1 MPNFGAQF
9 GVLTTNINH
18 TLVFKTMKK
27 LSVIALVASVVLMSA
42 CGPKDPG
49 LKDAYKNY
57 FKIGVAVTPR
67 NVTDSLQAAIILKE
81 FNSITAE
88 NCMKPGEIH
97 PQPGVWNLEQA
108 DIIANFCREHG
119 IKMRG
124 HCLVWHSQFATWMFN
139 KYDENGNQVV
149 ERDENGDTIWVEQ
162 PARGFGF
169 GGGFPGGFPGF
180 GGPRPQGAPQGQPG
194 QAPQG
199 PRPQAP
205 QAGQA
210 PQGGFPG
217 FPGGFPGFGGPR
229 PQGQPGQAPAPQ
241 MTKVP
246 KYAKAT
252 KEEFYDSLQAHINFI
267 INRYKDVV
275 YCWDVVNEAMS
286 DANDP
291 DCDYEKSFRQSQAY
305 QLCGDEFILK
315 AFQFAHEADPE
326 ADLFYNDYSA
336 WTPAKRTYIYNMVKK
351 LQAEGAPI
359 TGIGMQGHYNIYDNP
374 NIEDFETA
382 INMYLEL
389 VDNLQITEFDVRI
402 NQEAGGGLQFSRG
415 EGQVL
420 TDSIAQMQM
429 DKYAELFKVL
439 RKYKKNFSC
448 VTFWN
453 LGDRDSWLG
462 ANNFPLLF
470 DSEYNRK
477 PVYYTVRDFK
487 KNKK

>member
-1 MPNFGAQF
+1 
-9 GVLTTNINH
+9 
-18 TLVFKTMKK
+18 MKK
-27 LSVIALVASVVLMSA
+27 LSTLALVACVAIMSA

-67 NVTDSLQAAIILKE
+67 NVTDSLQKSVILKE

-97 PQPGVWNLEQA
+97 PQPGVWNFAQA
-108 DIIANFCREHG
+108 DAIANFCRENG

-124 HCLVWHSQFATWMFN
+124 HCLVWHSQFANWMFN

-162 PARGFGF
+162 PARGGFGGF
-169 GGGFPGGFPGF
+169 GGGFGGF
-180 GGPRPQGAPQGQPG
+180 GGQRPQGAPQGG
-194 QAPQG
+194 QRA
-199 PRPQAP
+199 
-205 QAGQA
+205 
-210 PQGGFPG
+210 
-217 FPGGFPGFGGPR
+217 
-229 PQGQPGQAPAPQ
+229 QGQRQGQGQRAQAQAPQ

-252 KEEFYDSLQAHINFI
+252 KEEFYDSLRAHIQVI
-267 INRYKDVV
+267 VNRYKDVV

-286 DANDP
+286 DANNP
-291 DCDYEKSFRQSQAY
+291 DAPYEQSFRQSTAY

-315 AFQFAHEADPE
+315 AFQFAHEADPN
-326 ADLFYNDYSA
+326 ATLFYNDYSA

-374 NIEDFETA
+374 TIEDFEKA
-382 INMYLEL
+382 IQMYLEL
-389 VDNLQITEFDVRI
+389 VDDIQITEFDVRI
-402 NQEAGGGLQFSRG
+402 NHEAGGQLQFSRG

-420 TDSIAQMQM
+420 TDSIAQLQM
-429 DKYAELFKVL
+429 AKYEELFKVI

-470 DSEYNRK
+470 DGEYNRK
-477 PVYYTVRDFK
+477 AVYYTVRDFK
-487 KNKK
+487 K

>member
-1 MPNFGAQF
+1 
-9 GVLTTNINH
+9 
-18 TLVFKTMKK
+18 MKK
-27 LSVIALVASVVLMSA
+27 LSTIALIASIVLVSA

-67 NVTDSLQAAIILKE
+67 NVTDSLQASIILKE

-97 PQPGVWNLEQA
+97 PQPGVWNFAQA
-108 DIIANFCREHG
+108 DAIADFCRKNG

-124 HCLVWHSQFATWMFN
+124 HCLVWHSQFANWMFN

-162 PARGFGF
+162 PARGGFGGF
-169 GGGFPGGFPGF
+169 GGGFGGF
-180 GGPRPQGAPQGQPG
+180 GGFGGQRPQGAPQG
-194 QAPQG
+194 
-199 PRPQAP
+199 
-205 QAGQA
+205 A
-210 PQGGFPG
+210 PQGGQRAQG
-217 FPGGFPGFGGPR
+217 QR
-229 PQGQPGQAPAPQ
+229 PQQGQRPGQQGQAQAPQ

-252 KEEFYDSLQAHINFI
+252 KEEFYDSLRAHIHTV

-286 DANDP
+286 DANNP
-291 DCDYEKSFRQSQAY
+291 DAPYEQSFRQSTAY

-315 AFQFAHEADPE
+315 AFQFAHEADPK
-326 ADLFYNDYSA
+326 AGLFYNDYSA

-351 LQAEGAPI
+351 LQSEGAPI

-374 NIEDFETA
+374 TIEDFEKA
-382 INMYLEL
+382 IQMYLEL
-389 VDNLQITEFDVRI
+389 VDDIQITEFDVRI
-402 NQEAGGGLQFSRG
+402 NHEAGGQLQFSRG

-420 TDSIAQMQM
+420 TDSIAQLQM
-429 DKYAELFKVL
+429 AKYDELFKVL

-470 DSEYNRK
+470 DGQYQRK
-477 PVYYTVRDFK
+477 AVYYTVRDFK
-487 KNKK
+487 K

>member
-1 MPNFGAQF
+1 
-9 GVLTTNINH
+9 
-18 TLVFKTMKK
+18 MKK
-27 LSVIALVASVVLMSA
+27 LSIIALIASVVVMSA
-42 CGPKDPG
+42 CGPEDPG

-67 NVTDSLQAAIILKE
+67 NVTDSLQKAVILKE

-97 PQPGVWNLEQA
+97 PQPGVWNFAQA
-108 DIIANFCREHG
+108 DAIANFCRENG

-124 HCLVWHSQFATWMFN
+124 HCLVWHSQFANWMFN

-162 PARGFGF
+162 PARGGFGGF
-169 GGGFPGGFPGF
+169 GGGFGGF
-180 GGPRPQGAPQGQPG
+180 GGFGGQRPQGAPQGGQRAQGQRPG
-194 QAPQG
+194 Q
-199 PRPQAP
+199 
-205 QAGQA
+205 GQRA
-210 PQGGFPG
+210 
-217 FPGGFPGFGGPR
+217 
-229 PQGQPGQAPAPQ
+229 QAPAPQ

-252 KEEFYDSLQAHINFI
+252 KEEFYDSLRAHIQVVV
-267 INRYKDVV
+267 NRYKDVV

-286 DANDP
+286 DANNP
-291 DCDYEKSFRQSQAY
+291 DAPYEQSFRQSTAY

-315 AFQFAHEADPE
+315 AFQFAHEADPT
-326 ADLFYNDYSA
+326 ATLFYNDYSA

-374 NIEDFETA
+374 TIEDFEKA
-382 INMYLEL
+382 IQMYLEL
-389 VDNLQITEFDVRI
+389 VDDIQITEFDVRI
-402 NQEAGGGLQFSRG
+402 NHEAGGQLQFSRG

-429 DKYAELFKVL
+429 AKYDELFKVI

-470 DSEYNRK
+470 DGNYQRK

-487 KNKK
+487 KKK

>member
-1 MPNFGAQF
+1 
-9 GVLTTNINH
+9 
-18 TLVFKTMKK
+18 MKK
-27 LSVIALVASVVLMSA
+27 LSTIALIASIALSA
-42 CGPKDPG
+42 CGQKDPG

-67 NVTDSLQAAIILKE
+67 NVTDSLQAAVILKE
-81 FNSITAE
+81 FNSVTAE

-97 PQPGVWNLEQA
+97 PQPGVWNFTQA
-108 DIIANFCREHG
+108 DAIADFCRKNG

-124 HCLVWHSQFATWMFN
+124 HCLVWHSQFANWMFN

-149 ERDENGDTIWVEQ
+149 ERDEKGDTIWVEQ
-162 PARGFGF
+162 PARGGFGGF
-169 GGGFPGGFPGF
+169 GGGFGGF
-180 GGPRPQGAPQGQPG
+180 GGFGGQRPQGAPQGGQRAQGQRPG
-194 QAPQG
+194 QQ
-199 PRPQAP
+199 
-205 QAGQA
+205 GQA
-210 PQGGFPG
+210 Q
-217 FPGGFPGFGGPR
+217 
-229 PQGQPGQAPAPQ
+229 APQ

-252 KEEFYDSLQAHINFI
+252 KEEFYDSLRAHIQVV

-286 DANDP
+286 DANNP
-291 DCDYEKSFRQSQAY
+291 DAPYEQSFRQSTAY
-305 QLCGDEFILK
+305 QLCGDEFIKK
-315 AFQFAHEADPE
+315 AFEFAHEADPT
-326 ADLFYNDYSA
+326 ATLFYNDYSA

-351 LQAEGAPI
+351 LQSEGAPI

-374 NIEDFETA
+374 TIEDFEKA
-382 INMYLEL
+382 IQMYLEL
-389 VDNLQITEFDVRI
+389 VDDIQITEFDVRI
-402 NQEAGGGLQFSRG
+402 NHEAGGQLQFSRG

-420 TDSIAQMQM
+420 TDSIAELQKK
-429 DKYAELFKVL
+429 KYAELFTVI

-470 DSEYNRK
+470 DGEYQRK

-487 KNKK
+487 K

>member
-1 MPNFGAQF
+1 
-9 GVLTTNINH
+9 
-18 TLVFKTMKK
+18 MKK
-27 LSVIALVASVVLMSA
+27 LSTIVLIATIALMSA

-67 NVTDSLQAAIILKE
+67 NVTDSLQAAVILKE

-97 PQPGVWNLEQA
+97 PQPGVWNFTQA
-108 DIIANFCREHG
+108 DAIADFCRANG

-124 HCLVWHSQFATWMFN
+124 HCLVWHSQFANWMFN

-162 PARGFGF
+162 PARGGFGGF
-169 GGGFPGGFPGF
+169 GGGFGGF
-180 GGPRPQGAPQGQPG
+180 GGFGGQRPQGAPQG
-194 QAPQG
+194 APQG
-199 PRPQAP
+199 QRAQGQQRQGQRPAQGQAAAP
-205 QAGQA
+205 Q
-210 PQGGFPG
+210 
-217 FPGGFPGFGGPR
+217 
-229 PQGQPGQAPAPQ
+229 
-241 MTKVP
+241 TVKVP

-252 KEEFYDSLQAHINFI
+252 KEEFYDSLRAHIQVI
-267 INRYKDVV
+267 VNRYKDVV

-286 DANDP
+286 DANNP
-291 DCDYEKSFRQSQAY
+291 DAPYEQSFRQSTAY

-315 AFQFAHEADPE
+315 AFQFAHEADPN
-326 ADLFYNDYSA
+326 AGLFYNDYSA

-351 LQAEGAPI
+351 LQSEGAPI

-374 NIEDFETA
+374 TIEDFEKA
-382 INMYLEL
+382 IQMYLEL
-389 VDNLQITEFDVRI
+389 VDDIQITEFDVRI
-402 NQEAGGGLQFSRG
+402 NHEAGGQLQFSRG

-420 TDSIAQMQM
+420 TDSIAQLQM
-429 DKYAELFKVL
+429 AKYDELFKVI

-470 DSEYNRK
+470 DGQYQRK

-487 KNKK
+487 K

>member
-1 MPNFGAQF
+1 
-9 GVLTTNINH
+9 
-18 TLVFKTMKK
+18 MKK
-27 LSVIALVASVVLMSA
+27 ISVIALIVSIVAVSA

-49 LKDAYKNY
+49 LKDAYKGY

-67 NVTDSLQAAIILKE
+67 NVTDSLQSAIILKE

-97 PQPGVWNLEQA
+97 PQPGVWNFTQA
-108 DIIANFCREHG
+108 DAIADFCRANG

-124 HCLVWHSQFATWMFN
+124 HCLVWHSQFANWMFN

-162 PARGFGF
+162 PARGGFGGF
-169 GGGFPGGFPGF
+169 GGGFGGF
-180 GGPRPQGAPQGQPG
+180 GGFGGGAPQGGQRPQGAPQGGFGG
-194 QAPQG
+194 QRPQG
-199 PRPQAP
+199 
-205 QAGQA
+205 A
-210 PQGGFPG
+210 PQGGQRAQG
-217 FPGGFPGFGGPR
+217 QR
-229 PQGQPGQAPAPQ
+229 PQGQQAAAPQ
-241 MTKVP
+241 MVKVP

-252 KEEFYDSLQAHINFI
+252 KEEFYDSLRAHIQVI
-267 INRYKDVV
+267 VNRYKDVV

-286 DANDP
+286 DANNP
-291 DCDYEKSFRQSQAY
+291 DAPYEQSFRQSTAY

-315 AFQFAHEADPE
+315 AFQFAHEADPN
-326 ADLFYNDYSA
+326 AGLFYNDYSA

-374 NIEDFETA
+374 TIEDFEKA
-382 INMYLEL
+382 IQMYLEL
-389 VDNLQITEFDVRI
+389 VDDIQITEFDVRI
-402 NQEAGGGLQFSRG
+402 NHEAGGGLSFSRG

-420 TDSIAQMQM
+420 SDSIAELQKQ
-429 DKYAELFKVL
+429 KYAELFTVL

-470 DSEYNRK
+470 DSQYQRK
-477 PVYYTVRDFK
+477 EVYYTVRDFK
-487 KNKK
+487 K

>member
-1 MPNFGAQF
+1 MKKFFSIALIASTVVMSSCGAQ
-9 GVLTTNINH
+9 
-18 TLVFKTMKK
+18 
-27 LSVIALVASVVLMSA
+27 
-42 CGPKDPG
+42 DPG

-67 NVTDSLQAAIILKE
+67 NITDSLQASIILKE

-97 PQPGVWNLEQA
+97 PQPGVWNFAQA
-108 DIIANFCREHG
+108 DAIANFCREHG

-124 HCLVWHSQFATWMFN
+124 HCLVWHSQFANWMFN

-162 PARGFGF
+162 PARGGFGGF
-169 GGGFPGGFPGF
+169 GGGFGGF
-180 GGPRPQGAPQGQPG
+180 GGFGGQRPQGAPQQGQRAQGQRQGQRPG
-194 QAPQG
+194 QQ
-199 PRPQAP
+199 
-205 QAGQA
+205 GQA
-210 PQGGFPG
+210 Q
-217 FPGGFPGFGGPR
+217 
-229 PQGQPGQAPAPQ
+229 APQ

-252 KEEFYDSLQAHINFI
+252 KEEFYDSLRAHINVV

-286 DANDP
+286 DDNNPNAT
-291 DCDYEKSFRQSQAY
+291 YEQSFRRSTAY

-315 AFQFAHEADPE
+315 AFQFAHEADPN
-326 ADLFYNDYSA
+326 ATLFYNDYSA

-374 NIEDFETA
+374 TIEDFEKA
-382 INMYLEL
+382 IQMYLEL
-389 VDNLQITEFDVRI
+389 VDDIQITEFDVRI
-402 NQEAGGGLQFSRG
+402 NHEAGGQLQFSRG

-420 TDSIAQMQM
+420 TDSIAQLQM
-429 DKYAELFKVL
+429 AKYDELFKVI

-470 DSEYNRK
+470 DGEYNRK
-477 PVYYTVRDFK
+477 AVYYTVRDFK
-487 KNKK
+487 K

>member
-1 MPNFGAQF
+1 
-9 GVLTTNINH
+9 
-18 TLVFKTMKK
+18 MKK
-27 LSVIALVASVVLMSA
+27 LSTIVLIATVALMSA

-67 NVTDSLQAAIILKE
+67 NVTDSLQSAVILKE

-97 PQPGVWNLEQA
+97 PQPGVWNFTQA
-108 DIIANFCREHG
+108 DAIADFCRANG

-124 HCLVWHSQFATWMFN
+124 HCLVWHSQFANWMFN

-162 PARGFGF
+162 PARGGFGGF
-169 GGGFPGGFPGF
+169 GGGFGGF
-180 GGPRPQGAPQGQPG
+180 GGFGGQRPQGAPQG
-194 QAPQG
+194 APQG
-199 PRPQAP
+199 QRAQGQQRQGQRPAQGQAAAP
-205 QAGQA
+205 Q
-210 PQGGFPG
+210 
-217 FPGGFPGFGGPR
+217 
-229 PQGQPGQAPAPQ
+229 
-241 MTKVP
+241 TVKVP

-252 KEEFYDSLQAHINFI
+252 KEEFYDSLRAHIQVI
-267 INRYKDVV
+267 VNRYKDVV

-286 DANDP
+286 DANNP
-291 DCDYEKSFRQSQAY
+291 DAPYEQSFRQSTAY

-315 AFQFAHEADPE
+315 AFQFAHEADPN
-326 ADLFYNDYSA
+326 AGLFYNDYSA

-351 LQAEGAPI
+351 LQSEGAPI

-374 NIEDFETA
+374 TIEDFEKA
-382 INMYLEL
+382 IQMYLEL
-389 VDNLQITEFDVRI
+389 VDDIQITEFDVRI
-402 NQEAGGGLQFSRG
+402 NHEAGGQLQFSRG

-429 DKYAELFKVL
+429 AKYDELFKVI

-470 DSEYNRK
+470 DGQYQRK

-487 KNKK
+487 K

>member
-1 MPNFGAQF
+1 
-9 GVLTTNINH
+9 
-18 TLVFKTMKK
+18 MKK
-27 LSVIALVASVVLMSA
+27 LSTIALIASVALMSA

-67 NVTDSLQAAIILKE
+67 NVTDSLQASIILKE

-97 PQPGVWNLEQA
+97 PQPGVWRLEQA
-108 DIIANFCREHG
+108 DAIANFCREHG

-162 PARGFGF
+162 QGRGGF
-169 GGGFPGGFPGF
+169 GGGFGGF
-180 GGPRPQGAPQGQPG
+180 GGFGQMPQGGQRPQGQQAQQGQRPQGQQG
-194 QAPQG
+194 Q
-199 PRPQAP
+199 
-205 QAGQA
+205 
-210 PQGGFPG
+210 
-217 FPGGFPGFGGPR
+217 R
-229 PQGQPGQAPAPQ
+229 PQGQPGQRPQGQPGQMPQGGFGGFGGFGQMPQGGQRPQGQAQAAPQ
-241 MTKVP
+241 VTKVP

-252 KEEFYDSLQAHINFI
+252 KEEFYDSLQAHIHFV

-286 DANDP
+286 DGGNADVP
-291 DCDYEKSFRQSQAY
+291 YEQSFRQSQAY
-305 QLCGDEFILK
+305 QLCGDEFIKK
-315 AFQFAHEADPE
+315 AFIFAHEADPN
-326 ADLFYNDYSA
+326 AGLFYNDYSA
-336 WTPAKRTYIYNMVKK
+336 WTPAKRTFIYNMVKK
-351 LQAEGAPI
+351 LQSEGAPI

-374 NIEDFETA
+374 NIEDFEKA
-382 INMYLEL
+382 IQMYLEL
-389 VDNLQITEFDVRI
+389 VDDIQITEFDVRI
-402 NQEAGGGLQFSRG
+402 NHEAGGGLSFSRG

-420 TDSIAQMQM
+420 SDSIAEMQKA
-429 DKYAELFKVL
+429 KYAELFEVI

-470 DSEYNRK
+470 DGEYQRK
-477 PVYYTVRDFK
+477 PMYYTVRDFK
-487 KNKK
+487 K

>member
-1 MPNFGAQF
+1 
-9 GVLTTNINH
+9 
-18 TLVFKTMKK
+18 MKK
-27 LSVIALVASVVLMSA
+27 LSTLALVACVAIMSA

-67 NVTDSLQAAIILKE
+67 NVTDSLQKSVILKE

-97 PQPGVWNLEQA
+97 PQPGVWNFAQA
-108 DIIANFCREHG
+108 DAIANFCRENG

-124 HCLVWHSQFATWMFN
+124 HCLVWHSQFANWMFN

-162 PARGFGF
+162 PARGGFGGF
-169 GGGFPGGFPGF
+169 GGGFGGF
-180 GGPRPQGAPQGQPG
+180 GGFGGQRPQGAPQGG
-194 QAPQG
+194 QRA
-199 PRPQAP
+199 
-205 QAGQA
+205 
-210 PQGGFPG
+210 
-217 FPGGFPGFGGPR
+217 
-229 PQGQPGQAPAPQ
+229 QGQRQGQGQRAQAQAPQ

-252 KEEFYDSLQAHINFI
+252 KEEFYDSLRAHIQVVV
-267 INRYKDVV
+267 NRYKDVV

-286 DANDP
+286 DANNP
-291 DCDYEKSFRQSQAY
+291 DAPYEQSFRQSTAY

-315 AFQFAHEADPE
+315 AFQFAHEADPN
-326 ADLFYNDYSA
+326 ATLFYNDYSA

-374 NIEDFETA
+374 TIEDFEKA
-382 INMYLEL
+382 IQMYLEL
-389 VDNLQITEFDVRI
+389 VDDIQITEFDVRI
-402 NQEAGGGLQFSRG
+402 NHEAGGQLQFSRG

-420 TDSIAQMQM
+420 TDSIAQLQM
-429 DKYAELFKVL
+429 AKYDELFKVI

-470 DSEYNRK
+470 DGEYQRK
-477 PVYYTVRDFK
+477 AVYYTVRDFK
-487 KNKK
+487 K

>member
-1 MPNFGAQF
+1 
-9 GVLTTNINH
+9 
-18 TLVFKTMKK
+18 MKK
-27 LSVIALVASVVLMSA
+27 LSTLALVACVAIMSA

-67 NVTDSLQAAIILKE
+67 NVTDSLQKSVILKE

-97 PQPGVWNLEQA
+97 PQPGVWNFAQA
-108 DIIANFCREHG
+108 DAIANFCRENG

-124 HCLVWHSQFATWMFN
+124 HCLVWHSQFANWMFN

-162 PARGFGF
+162 PARGGF
-169 GGGFPGGFPGF
+169 GGFGDFDIGDIFDSFF
-180 GGPRPQGAPQGQPG
+180 GGGAARGGQGGQRAQGQRPQQGQR
-194 QAPQG
+194 A
-199 PRPQAP
+199 
-205 QAGQA
+205 
-210 PQGGFPG
+210 
-217 FPGGFPGFGGPR
+217 
-229 PQGQPGQAPAPQ
+229 QAPAPQ

-252 KEEFYDSLQAHINFI
+252 KEEFYDSLRAHIQVVV
-267 INRYKDVV
+267 NRYKDVV

-286 DANDP
+286 DANNP
-291 DCDYEKSFRQSQAY
+291 DAPYEQSFRQSTAY

-315 AFQFAHEADPE
+315 AFQFAHEADPT
-326 ADLFYNDYSA
+326 ATLFYNDYSA

-374 NIEDFETA
+374 TIEDFEKA
-382 INMYLEL
+382 IQMYLEL
-389 VDNLQITEFDVRI
+389 VDDIQITEFDVRI
-402 NQEAGGGLQFSRG
+402 NHEAGGQLQFSRG

-420 TDSIAQMQM
+420 TDSIAQLQM
-429 DKYAELFKVL
+429 AKYDELFKVI

-470 DSEYNRK
+470 DGQYQRK

-487 KNKK
+487 KKK

>member
-1 MPNFGAQF
+1 
-9 GVLTTNINH
+9 
-18 TLVFKTMKK
+18 MKK
-27 LSVIALVASVVLMSA
+27 LSIFALIASVALMSA

-57 FKIGVAVTPR
+57 FKIGVAVTER

-81 FNSITAE
+81 FNSVTAE

-97 PQPGVWNLEQA
+97 PQAGVWNFEKA

-124 HCLVWHSQFATWMFN
+124 HNLVWHSQFATWMFT
-139 KYDENGNQVV
+139 KHDENGNPVV
-149 ERDENGDTIWVEQ
+149 ELDEKGDTVWVER
-162 PARGFGF
+162 PAFGRF
-169 GGGFPGGFPGF
+169 GGFPGF
-180 GGPRPQGAPQGQPG
+180 GGPRPEGAP
-194 QAPQG
+194 AV
-199 PRPQAP
+199 
-205 QAGQA
+205 
-210 PQGGFPG
+210 
-217 FPGGFPGFGGPR
+217 
-229 PQGQPGQAPAPQ
+229 Q

-252 KEEFYDSLQAHINFI
+252 KEEFYDSLRAHIQVVV
-267 INRYKDVV
+267 NRYKDVV

-286 DANDP
+286 DANNP
-291 DCDYEKSFRQSQAY
+291 DAPYEQSFRQSTAY

-315 AFQFAHEADPE
+315 AFQFAHEADPN
-326 ADLFYNDYSA
+326 ATLFYNDYSA

-351 LQAEGAPI
+351 LQSEGAPI

-374 NIEDFETA
+374 TIEDFEKA
-382 INMYLEL
+382 IQMYLEL
-389 VDNLQITEFDVRI
+389 VDDIQITEFDVRI
-402 NQEAGGGLQFSRG
+402 NHEAGGQLQFSRG

-420 TDSIAQMQM
+420 TDSIAQLQM
-429 DKYAELFKVL
+429 AKYDELFKVI

-470 DSEYNRK
+470 DGEYQRK
-477 PVYYTVRDFK
+477 AVYYTVRDFK
-487 KNKK
+487 K

>member
-1 MPNFGAQF
+1 
-9 GVLTTNINH
+9 
-18 TLVFKTMKK
+18 MKR
-27 LSVIALVASVVLMSA
+27 LSTIALVAAIALMSA

-67 NVTDSLQAAIILKE
+67 NVTDSLQASIILKE

-97 PQPGVWNLEQA
+97 PQPGVWNFAQA
-108 DIIANFCREHG
+108 DAIADFCRKNG

-124 HCLVWHSQFATWMFN
+124 HCLVWHSQFANWMFN

-149 ERDENGDTIWVEQ
+149 ERDEKGDTIWVEQ
-162 PARGFGF
+162 AARGGFGGF
-169 GGGFPGGFPGF
+169 GGGFGGF
-180 GGPRPQGAPQGQPG
+180 GGFGGGAPQGGQRAQGQRPG
-194 QAPQG
+194 QQGQAQAPQ
-199 PRPQAP
+199 
-205 QAGQA
+205 
-210 PQGGFPG
+210 
-217 FPGGFPGFGGPR
+217 
-229 PQGQPGQAPAPQ
+229 
-241 MTKVP
+241 TVKVP

-252 KEEFYDSLQAHINFI
+252 KEEFYDSLRAHIQVI
-267 INRYKDVV
+267 VNRYKDVV

-286 DANDP
+286 DANNP
-291 DCDYEKSFRQSQAY
+291 NAPYEQSFRQSTAY

-315 AFQFAHEADPE
+315 AFQFAHEADPN
-326 ADLFYNDYSA
+326 AGLFYNDYSA

-374 NIEDFETA
+374 TIEDFEKA
-382 INMYLEL
+382 IQMYLEL
-389 VDNLQITEFDVRI
+389 VDDIQITEFDVRI
-402 NQEAGGGLQFSRG
+402 NHEAGGQLQFSRG

-420 TDSIAQMQM
+420 SDSIAELQKQ
-429 DKYAELFKVL
+429 KYAELFTVL

-470 DSEYNRK
+470 DSQYQRK
-477 PVYYTVRDFK
+477 EVYYTVRDFK
-487 KNKK
+487 K

>member
-1 MPNFGAQF
+1 
-9 GVLTTNINH
+9 
-18 TLVFKTMKK
+18 MKK
-27 LSVIALVASVVLMSA
+27 LSTIVLIASIALSA
-42 CGPKDPG
+42 CGQKDPG

-67 NVTDSLQAAIILKE
+67 NVTDSLQAAVILKE

-97 PQPGVWNLEQA
+97 PQPGVWNFTQA
-108 DIIANFCREHG
+108 DAIADFCRKNG

-124 HCLVWHSQFATWMFN
+124 HCLVWHSQFANWMFN

-162 PARGFGF
+162 PARGGFGGF
-169 GGGFPGGFPGF
+169 GGGFGGF
-180 GGPRPQGAPQGQPG
+180 GGFGGQRPQGAPQG
-194 QAPQG
+194 APQG
-199 PRPQAP
+199 QR
-205 QAGQA
+205 
-210 PQGGFPG
+210 
-217 FPGGFPGFGGPR
+217 
-229 PQGQPGQAPAPQ
+229 QGQRPGQQAQGQAPQ

-252 KEEFYDSLQAHINFI
+252 KEEFYDSLRAHIQVVV
-267 INRYKDVV
+267 NRYKDVV

-286 DANDP
+286 DANNP
-291 DCDYEKSFRQSQAY
+291 DAPYEQSFRQSTAY

-315 AFQFAHEADPE
+315 AFQFAHEADPN
-326 ADLFYNDYSA
+326 AGLFYNDYSA

-351 LQAEGAPI
+351 LQSEGAPI

-374 NIEDFETA
+374 TIEDFEKA
-382 INMYLEL
+382 IQMYLEL
-389 VDNLQITEFDVRI
+389 VDDIQITEFDVRI
-402 NQEAGGGLQFSRG
+402 NHEAGGQLNFSRG

-420 TDSIAQMQM
+420 SDSIAELQKA
-429 DKYAELFKVL
+429 KYAELFNVI

-477 PVYYTVRDFK
+477 DVYYTVRDFK
-487 KNKK
+487 

>member
-1 MPNFGAQF
+1 
-9 GVLTTNINH
+9 
-18 TLVFKTMKK
+18 
-27 LSVIALVASVVLMSA
+27 
-42 CGPKDPG
+42 
-49 LKDAYKNY
+49 
-57 FKIGVAVTPR
+57 
-67 NVTDSLQAAIILKE
+67 
-81 FNSITAE
+81 
-88 NCMKPGEIH
+88 MKPGEIH
-97 PQPGVWNLEQA
+97 PQPGVWNFAQA
-108 DIIANFCREHG
+108 DAIANFCRENG

-124 HCLVWHSQFATWMFN
+124 HCLVWHSQFANWMFN

-162 PARGFGF
+162 PARGGFGGF
-169 GGGFPGGFPGF
+169 GGGFGGF
-180 GGPRPQGAPQGQPG
+180 GGFGGQRPQGAPQGGQRAQGQRPG
-194 QAPQG
+194 Q
-199 PRPQAP
+199 
-205 QAGQA
+205 GQRA
-210 PQGGFPG
+210 
-217 FPGGFPGFGGPR
+217 
-229 PQGQPGQAPAPQ
+229 QAPAPQ

-252 KEEFYDSLQAHINFI
+252 KEEFYDSLRAHIQVVV
-267 INRYKDVV
+267 NRYKDVV

-286 DANDP
+286 DANNP
-291 DCDYEKSFRQSQAY
+291 DAPYEQSFRQSTAY

-315 AFQFAHEADPE
+315 AFQFAHEADPT
-326 ADLFYNDYSA
+326 ATLFYNDYSA

-374 NIEDFETA
+374 TIEDFEKA
-382 INMYLEL
+382 IQMYLEL
-389 VDNLQITEFDVRI
+389 VDDIQITEFDVRI
-402 NQEAGGGLQFSRG
+402 NHEAGGQLQFSRG

-420 TDSIAQMQM
+420 TDSIAQLQM
-429 DKYAELFKVL
+429 AKYDELFKVI

-470 DSEYNRK
+470 DGQYQRK

-487 KNKK
+487 KKK

>member
-1 MPNFGAQF
+1 
-9 GVLTTNINH
+9 
-18 TLVFKTMKK
+18 MKK
-27 LSVIALVASVVLMSA
+27 LTTIALIACAVIMSA

-67 NVTDSLQAAIILKE
+67 NVTDSLQAALILKE
-81 FNSITAE
+81 FNSVTAE

-97 PQPGVWNLEQA
+97 PQPGVWNFEQA
-108 DIIANFCREHG
+108 DAIANFCREHG

-124 HCLVWHSQFATWMFN
+124 HCLVWHSQFANWMFN

-162 PARGFGF
+162 PARGGFGF
-169 GGGFPGGFPGF
+169 
-180 GGPRPQGAPQGQPG
+180 
-194 QAPQG
+194 
-199 PRPQAP
+199 
-205 QAGQA
+205 
-210 PQGGFPG
+210 
-217 FPGGFPGFGGPR
+217 GFPGFGGPR
-229 PQGQPGQAPAPQ
+229 PQGQPGQQGQRPQRPQGQQGQAPQGFPQGGFPGFGGPRPQGGQAPAPQ
-241 MTKVP
+241 MVKVP

-252 KEEFYDSLQAHINFI
+252 KEEFYDSLKAHINVV

-291 DCDYEKSFRQSQAY
+291 DCEYGKSFRQSTAY
-305 QLCGDEFILK
+305 QLCGDEFIKK
-315 AFQFAHEADPE
+315 AFEFAHEADPT
-326 ADLFYNDYSA
+326 ATLFYNDYSA

-351 LQAEGAPI
+351 LQGEGAPI
-359 TGIGMQGHYNIYDNP
+359 SGIGMQGHYNIYDNP
-374 NIEDFETA
+374 TIEDFEKA
-382 INMYLEL
+382 IQMYLEL
-389 VDNLQITEFDVRI
+389 VDDIQITEFDVRI
-402 NQEAGGGLQFSRG
+402 NHEAGGQLQFSRG

-420 TDSIAQMQM
+420 SDSIAEMQQK
-429 DKYAELFKVL
+429 KYAELFQVI

-470 DSEYNRK
+470 DGEYNRK

>member
-1 MPNFGAQF
+1 
-9 GVLTTNINH
+9 
-18 TLVFKTMKK
+18 MKK
-27 LSVIALVASVVLMSA
+27 LSTIALIVIVTLSA
-42 CGPKDPG
+42 CGQKDPG

-97 PQPGVWNLEQA
+97 PRPGVWNFQQA
-108 DIIANFCREHG
+108 DAIANFCRANG

-124 HCLVWHSQFATWMFN
+124 HCLVWHSQFADWMFN

-149 ERDENGDTIWVEQ
+149 ERDEKGDTIWVEQ
-162 PARGFGF
+162 TARGGFGGF
-169 GGGFPGGFPGF
+169 GGGFGGF
-180 GGPRPQGAPQGQPG
+180 GGFGGQRPQGAPQG
-194 QAPQG
+194 
-199 PRPQAP
+199 AP
-205 QAGQA
+205 QAGQRGQRQGQRPGQQGQAQA
-210 PQGGFPG
+210 PQ
-217 FPGGFPGFGGPR
+217 
-229 PQGQPGQAPAPQ
+229 
-241 MTKVP
+241 TVKVP

-252 KEEFYDSLQAHINFI
+252 KEEFYDSLRAHIHTV

-286 DANDP
+286 DANNP
-291 DCDYEKSFRQSQAY
+291 DAPYEQSFRQSTAY
-305 QLCGDEFILK
+305 RLCGDEFILK
-315 AFQFAHEADPE
+315 AFQFAHEADPT
-326 ADLFYNDYSA
+326 AGLFYNDYSA

-351 LQAEGAPI
+351 LQSEGAPI

-374 NIEDFETA
+374 TIEDFEKA
-382 INMYLEL
+382 IQMYLEL
-389 VDNLQITEFDVRI
+389 VDDIQITEFDVRI
-402 NQEAGGGLQFSRG
+402 NHEAGGQLQFSRG
-415 EGQVL
+415 EGQTL
-420 TDSIAQMQM
+420 TDSIAQLQM
-429 DKYAELFKVL
+429 AKYDELFKVL

-470 DSEYNRK
+470 DGQYQRK

-487 KNKK
+487 K

>member
-1 MPNFGAQF
+1 
-9 GVLTTNINH
+9 
-18 TLVFKTMKK
+18 MKK
-27 LSVIALVASVVLMSA
+27 LSRIALIASIVLMSA

-67 NVTDSLQAAIILKE
+67 NVTDSLQASIILKD

-97 PQPGVWNLEQA
+97 PQPGVWNFAQA
-108 DIIANFCREHG
+108 DAIADFCRKNG

-124 HCLVWHSQFATWMFN
+124 HCLVWHSQFANWMFN

-162 PARGFGF
+162 PARGGF
-169 GGGFPGGFPGF
+169 GGGFGGF
-180 GGPRPQGAPQGQPG
+180 GGQMPQGQ
-194 QAPQG
+194 
-199 PRPQAP
+199 
-205 QAGQA
+205 
-210 PQGGFPG
+210 
-217 FPGGFPGFGGPR
+217 R
-229 PQGQPGQAPAPQ
+229 PQGQPGQQGQRPQGQQGQRPQGQPGQMPQGGFGGFGGQRPQGQQGQAAAPQ
-241 MTKVP
+241 MVKVP

-252 KEEFYDSLQAHINFI
+252 KEEFYDSLRAHIHTV

-286 DANDP
+286 DANNP
-291 DCDYEKSFRQSQAY
+291 NASYEQSFRQSTAY
-305 QLCGDEFILK
+305 QLCGDEFIKK
-315 AFQFAHEADPE
+315 AFEFAHEADPN
-326 ADLFYNDYSA
+326 AGLFYNDYSA
-336 WTPAKRTYIYNMVKK
+336 WTPSKRTYIYNMVKK
-351 LQAEGAPI
+351 LQSEGAPI

-374 NIEDFETA
+374 TLEDFEKA
-382 INMYLEL
+382 IQMYLEL
-389 VDNLQITEFDVRI
+389 VDDIQITEFDIRI
-402 NQEAGGGLQFSRG
+402 NREAGGQLQFSRG

-420 TDSIAQMQM
+420 TDSLAQMQQ
-429 DKYAELFKVL
+429 DKYDQLFKIL

-470 DSEYNRK
+470 DRDYNRK

-487 KNKK
+487 K

>member
-1 MPNFGAQF
+1 
-9 GVLTTNINH
+9 
-18 TLVFKTMKK
+18 MKK
-27 LSVIALVASVVLMSA
+27 LSIIALIASTVVMSA

-67 NVTDSLQAAIILKE
+67 NVTDSLQKAVVLKE

-97 PQPGVWNLEQA
+97 PQPGVWNFAQA
-108 DIIANFCREHG
+108 DAIADFCRANG

-124 HCLVWHSQFATWMFN
+124 HCLVWHSQFANWMFN

-162 PARGFGF
+162 PARGGFGGF
-169 GGGFPGGFPGF
+169 GGGFGGF
-180 GGPRPQGAPQGQPG
+180 GGFGGQRPQGAPQG
-194 QAPQG
+194 
-199 PRPQAP
+199 AP
-205 QAGQA
+205 QAGQ
-210 PQGGFPG
+210 
-217 FPGGFPGFGGPR
+217 R
-229 PQGQPGQAPAPQ
+229 PQGQRGQAQAQAPQ

-252 KEEFYDSLQAHINFI
+252 KEEFYDSLRAHIQVVV
-267 INRYKDVV
+267 NRYKDVV

-286 DANDP
+286 DANNP
-291 DCDYEKSFRQSQAY
+291 DAPYEQSFRQSTAY
-305 QLCGDEFILK
+305 QLCGDEFIKK
-315 AFQFAHEADPE
+315 AFEFAHEADPK
-326 ADLFYNDYSA
+326 ATLFYNDYSA

-374 NIEDFETA
+374 TIEDFEKA
-382 INMYLEL
+382 IQMYLEL
-389 VDNLQITEFDVRI
+389 VDDIQITEFDVRI
-402 NQEAGGGLQFSRG
+402 NHEAGGQLQFSRG

-420 TDSIAQMQM
+420 TDSIAELQKQ
-429 DKYAELFKVL
+429 KYAELFKVI

-470 DSEYNRK
+470 DGNYQRK
-477 PVYYTVRDFK
+477 DVYYTVRDFK
-487 KNKK
+487 

>member
-1 MPNFGAQF
+1 
-9 GVLTTNINH
+9 
-18 TLVFKTMKK
+18 MKK
-27 LSVIALVASVVLMSA
+27 LSIIALIASVVVMSA
-42 CGPKDPG
+42 CGPEDPG
-49 LKDAYKNY
+49 LKDAYKGY

-67 NVTDSLQAAIILKE
+67 NVTDSLQAAVILKE

-97 PQPGVWNLEQA
+97 PQPGVWNFQQA
-108 DIIANFCREHG
+108 DAIADFCRANG

-124 HCLVWHSQFATWMFN
+124 HCLVWHSQFANWMFN

-162 PARGFGF
+162 PARGGFGGFGGF
-169 GGGFPGGFPGF
+169 GGGFGGF
-180 GGPRPQGAPQGQPG
+180 GGFGGGAPQGGQRPQGAPQ
-194 QAPQG
+194 
-199 PRPQAP
+199 
-205 QAGQA
+205 AGQ
-210 PQGGFPG
+210 
-217 FPGGFPGFGGPR
+217 R
-229 PQGQPGQAPAPQ
+229 PQGQRPQGQGQRAQAPAPQ

-252 KEEFYDSLQAHINFI
+252 KEEFYDSLRAHIQVVV
-267 INRYKDVV
+267 NRYKDVV

-286 DANDP
+286 DANNP
-291 DCDYEKSFRQSQAY
+291 DAPYEQSFRQSTAY

-315 AFQFAHEADPE
+315 AFQFAHEADPN
-326 ADLFYNDYSA
+326 ATLFYNDYSA

-374 NIEDFETA
+374 TIEDFEKA
-382 INMYLEL
+382 IQMYLEL
-389 VDNLQITEFDVRI
+389 VDDIQITEFDVRI
-402 NQEAGGGLQFSRG
+402 NHEAGGQLNFSRG

-429 DKYAELFKVL
+429 AKYDELFKVI

-470 DSEYNRK
+470 DGNYQRK
-477 PVYYTVRDFK
+477 DVYYTVRDFK

>member
-1 MPNFGAQF
+1 
-9 GVLTTNINH
+9 
-18 TLVFKTMKK
+18 MKK
-27 LSVIALVASVVLMSA
+27 LSTIALIASIVLVSA

-67 NVTDSLQAAIILKE
+67 NVTDSLQKAVILKE

-97 PQPGVWNLEQA
+97 PQPGVWNFTQA
-108 DIIANFCREHG
+108 DAIADFCRANG

-124 HCLVWHSQFATWMFN
+124 HCLVWHSQFANWMFN

-162 PARGFGF
+162 PARGGFGGF
-169 GGGFPGGFPGF
+169 GGGFGGF
-180 GGPRPQGAPQGQPG
+180 GGFGGQRPQGAPQG
-194 QAPQG
+194 
-199 PRPQAP
+199 AP
-205 QAGQA
+205 QAG
-210 PQGGFPG
+210 
-217 FPGGFPGFGGPR
+217 R
-229 PQGQPGQAPAPQ
+229 QGQRPGQQGQAQAPQ

-252 KEEFYDSLQAHINFI
+252 KEEFYDSLRAHIHTV

-286 DANDP
+286 DANNP
-291 DCDYEKSFRQSQAY
+291 DAPYEQSFRQSTAY

-315 AFQFAHEADPE
+315 AFQFAHEADPN
-326 ADLFYNDYSA
+326 AGLFYNDYSA

-351 LQAEGAPI
+351 LQNEGAPI

-374 NIEDFETA
+374 TIEDFEKA
-382 INMYLEL
+382 IQMYLEL
-389 VDNLQITEFDVRI
+389 VDDIQITEFDVRI
-402 NQEAGGGLQFSRG
+402 NHEAGGGLSFSRG

-420 TDSIAQMQM
+420 TDSIAEMQKA
-429 DKYAELFKVL
+429 KYAELFEVI

-470 DSEYNRK
+470 DGQYQRK
-477 PVYYTVRDFK
+477 DVYYTVRDFK
-487 KNKK
+487 